1 MKRTWVATML
11 AGFVIQV
18 VIAGT
23 LHAAQKESPAGSL
36 SAKEF
41 AGKKL
46 FVQRCSI
53 CHLPPL
59 NEPQGRSFGPSLKN
73 FVNTPERETRV
84 AETIRK
90 GTGRMPGF
98 QYGLKPEEIENIVAY
113 LKTMR

>member
-1 MKRTWVATML
+1 MKRTWIAAMLGGFVFLGAL
-11 AGFVIQV
+11 AG
-18 VIAGT
+18 A
-23 LHAAQKESPAGSL
+23 LLAAQKESPAATP
-36 SAKEF
+36 SAKEI
-41 AGKKL
+41 AGRKL

-59 NEPQGRSFGPSLKN
+59 NEPQGRSFGPPLKN
-73 FVNTPERETRV
+73 FVNSPERETRV

-113 LKTMR
+113 LKTMH